1 MIELKRVENRN
12 MDLNINIKIKSPNFI
27 RRKKA
32 EKIDTIIIHYTG
44 MKSENAARKRLCDP
58 KAKVSAHYFINRKG
72 SLWQLVEDDKVAW
85 HAGISKWLNRI
96 NLNETSIGIELC
108 NPGHENKYVNFTD
121 LQYKTLESLLYIL
134 KEKYRIHS
142 DRILGHSDIAPLRKI
157 DPGEKFDW
165 KRLAKKKLA
174 VWPHKIMI
182 PKNKTRD
189 IYYYL
194 SSIGY
199 DVETDFNS
207 VLLAFK
213 RHFIPTDNSLVI
225 DQKVLNIA
233 YSVSEEFIKIRSLY

>member
-1 MIELKRVENRN
+1 MAWSHRAGGFGGNCLPTVV
-12 MDLNINIKIKSPNFI
+12 FI
-27 RRKKA
+27 SFLSTTC
-32 EKIDTIIIHYTG
+32 IVIIIII
-44 MKSENAARKRLCDP
+44 
-58 KAKVSAHYFINRKG
+58 V
-72 SLWQLVEDDKVAW
+72 
-85 HAGISKWLNRI
+85 
-96 NLNETSIGIELC
+96 
-108 NPGHENKYVNFTD
+108 TD

-134 KEKYRIHS
+134 KEKYSIYP
-142 DRILGHSDIAPLRKI
+142 DRILGHSDISPLRKI

-199 DVETDFNS
+199 DVETDLNS
-207 VLLAFK
+207 GLLAFK